1 MTFGHP
7 LLLLTLLVLPL
18 VWLGRLLAERRRM
31 RYAVR
36 FTNVEV
42 LAGVAGTR
50 SRLRFVAPVLLTAAL
65 AALGVAVSR
74 PHVNAYV
81 PSDKA
86 AVILVLDVSGSMQA
100 QDVKPTRLVAAQ
112 RAIHTFL
119 AKVPS
124 RVRVGLILFAGEP
137 IVATP
142 PTQDHEL
149 VTEAV
154 DSAGDVNPFGGTA
167 IGDALS
173 LATELGKQILGESDT
188 QQTALGAGRSLAAS
202 VAAARPDPSHS
213 PISILFLSDGHQNR
227 GILPPLAGAQ
237 RAKAAGFPVYTVAL
251 GTTGNT
257 TLRGRGNGFFGG
269 GGGFPG
275 GGGFGPGGFGNGLA
289 PDPKTLKAIAT
300 LTGGKFFRA
309 RSAGAVED
317 AYSKLGASLGRARDH
332 KEVTDEFVAG
342 AAVLL
347 LLAGFASVFWAPR
360 LP

>member
-1 MTFGHP
+1 MSFGHP

-18 VWLGRLLAERRRM
+18 AWLGRRLAERRRM

-42 LAGVAGTR
+42 LAGVVGTR
-50 SRLRFVAPVLLTAAL
+50 SRLRLVAPALLAL
-65 AALGVAVSR
+65 SLATLGVAVAR
-74 PHVNAYV
+74 PHVTALE

-119 AKVPS
+119 DKVPA

-137 IVATP
+137 VVATP
-142 PTQDHEL
+142 PTEDHDL
-149 VTEAV
+149 VEEAV
-154 DSAGDVNPFGGTA
+154 DSTGDVNPFGGTA
-167 IGDALS
+167 IGDAL
-173 LATELGKQILGESDT
+173 AAAVRLGRQISGT
-188 QQTALGAGRSLAAS
+188 GGGQQVAIGSERGLAAFHA
-202 VAAARPDPSHS
+202 VAARSKRPLV
-213 PISILFLSDGHQNR
+213 SILFLSDGHQNR
-227 GILPPLAGAQ
+227 GDLQPLQGAA

-257 TLRGRGNGFFGG
+257 TLRGRSGQFGFFGG
-269 GGGFPG
+269 GGFFTGR
-275 GGGFGPGGFGNGLA
+275 NGLA
-289 PDPKTLKAIAT
+289 PDPVTLRRIAT
-300 LTGGKFFRA
+300 ATGGKFFRA
-309 RSAGAVED
+309 KTAGAVQA
-317 AYSKLGASLGRARDH
+317 AYAKLGSRLGRAPDR

-347 LLAGFASVFWAPR
+347 LLAGLASAVWAPR